1 MDFTTAATGAWAI
14 GFASIVNENG
24 YESVLNLMRHRTGRC
39 DGRSGDMVCE
49 KQNNAKVQTS
59 EQMKAMPDCT
69 GKSLEEAKQL
79 LNNTGIKNISEPV
92 YEYNTKKK
100 RTR

>member
-1 MDFTTAATGAWAI
+1 M
-14 GFASIVNENG
+14 
-24 YESVLNLMRHRTGRC
+24 
-39 DGRSGDMVCE
+39 

-79 LNNTGIKNISEPV
+79 LNNTGIKNISEPI
-92 YEYNTKKK
+92 YEYDTQKEEDTVIEQSVVEGSAVSGDTSVQFTVSGGTNKYDK
-100 RTR
+100 RGCGSLF